1 MIIRVQSLKI
11 CYDGV
16 GPGVIKGGS
25 ALRATAAPQEA
36 GGAVPGSTQGSRY
49 VQVGIGT
56 CIPVESDGFSQP
68 LPASMEF
75 LAVNVGTGNVGMAP
89 VGV

>member
-1 MIIRVQSLKI
+1 MITRV
-11 CYDGV
+11 YDNGV
-16 GPGVIKGGS
+16 GAGGVKGAS
-25 ALRATAAPQEA
+25 ALRATADPQDA

-56 CIPVESDGFSQP
+56 CIPDLSDGFCQP
-68 LPASMEF
+68 SPALIDF
-75 LAVNVGTGNVGMAP
+75 VPVNVGTGNVGIVP